1 MNALTSGCNS
11 LEVIQF
17 LFPLSHRVSNVKCI
31 IRFEL
36 SSLSIH
42 VLRSHAKSVCHRSMR
57 AQYAWCQVLECST
70 LQLTALLRLTS
81 SNPPA
86 LTGAEHTLIC
96 ISSVISPPSSQPY
109 TVHYCTV
116 RSPHAKPHGD
126 HNHDQTGLVQA
137 NSSYSP
143 FPESH
148 IQPYSLLI

>member
-42 VLRSHAKSVCHRSMR
+42 VLRSHARSVCHRSMR

-109 TVHYCTV
+109 TVHYCTYV
-116 RSPHAKPHGD
+116 APMLSLMVITITIKLDWFRRTRPILHFQNLTFSP
-126 HNHDQTGLVQA
+126 TL
-137 NSSYSP
+137 Y
-143 FPESH
+143 
-148 IQPYSLLI
+148 